1 MTPAGSE
8 DNTFCKRNDS
18 SETSQITD
26 YSNTNIEIEREGDD
40 NNDDNDNIIIFIK
53 TKGQNMINEKQNRTE

>member
-18 SETSQITD
+18 SETSQIRD
-26 YSNTNIEIEREGDD
+26 YSNTNIEIEGE
-40 NNDDNDNIIIFIK
+40 
-53 TKGQNMINEKQNRTE
+53 KGQNMINEKQNRTEQNKRQET